1 MGVLGAVPVAE
12 IRARG
17 SIERADVIELRRN
30 TREGDRITADEAQI
44 LLALN
49 AGCPLQDP
57 AWPGWFVET
66 LTDFI
71 VDGAAPAGR
80 LTSDDADW
88 LIARI
93 ARNGRIE
100 SRTAMELVL
109 AVLDGASWVPPR
121 LVRFA
126 LDQVRDT
133 VVDGAGP
140 LRSGDPCV
148 PRTVGEAHVV
158 LVRRILCSFD
168 GDGNLPVTLPE
179 AEVLL
184 DIDAATAG
192 SANHPSWRDLF
203 VKAMA
208 NAALAACGYSSPPR
222 SLALARIEA
231 IAARVN
237 GGSRLSPNPAYR
249 MQTGAERDIAR
260 LARQRIE
267 IVTREPL
274 VLADADW
281 LADRIAG
288 CGRPSPNARC
298 LLLVLKGA
306 GAALDAG
313 LQALVDKVAAAL

>member
-17 SIERADVIELRRN
+17 SIERADVIELRRS
-30 TREGDRITADEAQI
+30 TREGGRITADEAQI
-44 LLALN
+44 LFALD
-49 AGCPLQDP
+49 AGCPVQDP
-57 AWPGWFVET
+57 AWPGWFIET
-66 LTDFI
+66 LADFI
-71 VDGAAPAGR
+71 VDGASPAGR
-80 LTSDDADW
+80 LTSDNADW

-93 ARNGRIE
+93 SRNGRIG

-109 AVLDGASWVPPR
+109 GVLDSASWVPPR

-192 SANHPSWRDLF
+192 GANHSSWRDLF

-208 NAALAACGYSSPPR
+208 NSVLAACGYSSPPR
-222 SLALARIEA
+222 TLALARIEA
-231 IAARVN
+231 TAARVN
-237 GGSRLSPNPAYR
+237 GGLLLSPNPPYR
-249 MQTGAERDIAR
+249 MQSGAERDIAS

-267 IVTREPL
+267 IVTGEPL
-274 VLADADW
+274 VLADAGW

-288 CGRPSPNARC
+288 CGRPSPNARA
-298 LLLVLKGA
+298 LLLVLKGT
-306 GAALDAG
+306 GARLHPC
-313 LQALVDKVAAAL
+313 LQGLVDRGATMP